1 MIPTIHLPAW
11 PARTQHSLFAVAGYP
26 DLAGLSRAIRPGN
39 WDWQWHHSHMHTTF
53 ARIVC
58 IYALLAVIAPLAPA
72 QVAPPALLEELAAPT
87 LSAQLILTA
96 ESVVV
101 FASRETGIA
110 IMTTSDDYVSRMS
123 RFDRMLRLKSTQP
136 VTERAYLDFVAA
148 NVLEWS
154 DADKKRLK
162 PLVQKTQVNLQ
173 QFRLP
178 LPSSVLLIKTTGN
191 EEAGQAHT
199 RANAIV
205 LPERSLRESD
215 ESLLFLLSHELFHV
229 MSRHD
234 TRFRQNAYALIGFR
248 VGNEISLPDL
258 IAPLQI
264 TNPDASRHDSF
275 IDVRNDGRKI
285 TVVPVLLS
293 RSAVFDPQIGNDLD
307 HFWTLRLLV
316 VKQVSPEDDLRAV
329 EQHGAPRLLKLSQV
343 EDYLEQVGRN
353 TRYVI
358 HPEEILAE
366 NFALLITGKE
376 VREPLRL
383 DALRQLLEPR

>member
-1 MIPTIHLPAW
+1 MT
-11 PARTQHSLFAVAGYP
+11 PAR
-26 DLAGLSRAIRPGN
+26 
-39 WDWQWHHSHMHTTF
+39 
-53 ARIVC
+53 
-58 IYALLAVIAPLAPA
+58 
-72 QVAPPALLEELAAPT
+72 
-87 LSAQLILTA
+87 SAQLELTP
-96 ESVVV
+96 ESEMV
-101 FASRETGIA
+101 FATRETGIS
-110 IMTTSDDYVSRMS
+110 IMTIRDDYVSRMS

-148 NVLEWS
+148 NVLEWT
-154 DADKKRLK
+154 DADKERLK
-162 PLVQKTQVNLQ
+162 PLVQKMQAALQ

-178 LPSSVLLIKTTGN
+178 LPSTVLLIKTNGK
-191 EEAGQAHT
+191 EEVGQAHT

-205 LPERSLRESD
+205 LPERSLGEND
-215 ESLLFLLSHELFHV
+215 ETLLFLLNHELFHV

-234 TRFRQNAYALIGFR
+234 TNFRQNAYELIGFR
-248 VGNEISLPDL
+248 IGNEISLPDL

-264 TNPDASRHDSF
+264 TNPDASRHDSY
-275 IDVRNDGRKI
+275 IDVTSGGRKI

-316 VKQVSPEDDLRAV
+316 VRQVSPDDNLRAV

-343 EDYLEQVGRN
+343 QDFLKQVGRN

-366 NFALLITGKE
+366 NFALLVTGKE
-376 VREPLRL
+376 VREQSRL
-383 DALRQLLEPR
+383 DALRRLLEPQ